1 MEEGVDFLV
10 LGGGVSVVFYWL
22 EGNALFWR
30 TSWNSVTAMASILF
44 LTVER
49 CFVVE
54 EEDWPEKA
62 CPERIVLR
70 FDVFCDFSIRFRIVE
85 RYFVVEGSNCEGVN

>member
-22 EGNALFWR
+22 EGNALFRR
-30 TSWNSVTAMASILF
+30 TSWNSVTAMASILI

-54 EEDWPEKA
+54 GEDLREEA
-62 CPERIVLR
+62 CPERMVLR
-70 FDVFCDFSIRFRIVE
+70 FEVFCDFSIRFRIAE
-85 RYFVVEGSNCEGVN
+85 RYFIVEGSNCEGVN